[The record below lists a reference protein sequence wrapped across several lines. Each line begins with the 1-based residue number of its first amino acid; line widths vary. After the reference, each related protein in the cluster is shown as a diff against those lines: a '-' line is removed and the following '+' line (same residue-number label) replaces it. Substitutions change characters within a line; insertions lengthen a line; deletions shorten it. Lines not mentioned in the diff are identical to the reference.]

1 MRRRAARPG
10 PEACLR
16 TPRVHLVGRIAAC
29 ACFVLASCFAPAL
42 PREMSWPVPQGG
54 AVVSEHPLATQA
66 GLRVLEQGG
75 NAADAAVAT
84 AFALAVVLPR
94 AGNLGGG
101 GFALHA
107 DHDGDA
113 LFLDFRETAPLAA
126 RPEAYLDAQGR
137 FVPERGARGPTA
149 VGVPGSPAGL
159 HALWSAAGSGRF
171 TFAQLVEPAIL
182 LARAGFPID
191 ADLARD
197 LASSSNFDKF
207 NAAARAVYAPGGKP
221 LLEGERLA
229 QPDLA
234 RTLERLAARGPA
246 EFYSGETRELVRA
259 ELARTPCAAPEK
271 GGCVAPDGRDWLAPA
286 DFESYR
292 VERREP
298 LVGWHRGFEI
308 LTAPPPSAGGF
319 VLLHVLGVLEGFAP
333 PSATPDASWWHRFL
347 EATRSA
353 YAERARHFGD
363 PAGGVPVDQLLAPAR
378 LAARR
383 VAIGPRADPALEATP
398 LAPLEGQET
407 THICVLDAAG
417 GAVSLTTTLNSSFGS
432 GILVGGAG
440 FLLNDELDDFTLAA
454 GSVNG
459 YGLAGSDKNTIRS
472 GRRPLSSMTP
482 TIVRQGGNANTL
494 VVGAP
499 GGPRIPVAV
508 LQVLV
513 RALECGLPLE
523 DAIAAPRL
531 HQQHSP
537 SHSLFEQGFDPALLE
552 ELRATFGHELKPA
565 AGHLALV
572 GAIHLDAPGAKPS
585 AVHDPR
591 RTGLGA
597 TTKR

>member
-1 MRRRAARPG
+1 MVWPT
-10 PEACLR
+10 PE
-16 TPRVHLVGRIAAC
+16 
-29 ACFVLASCFAPAL
+29 
-42 PREMSWPVPQGG
+42 GG
-54 AVVSEHPLATQA
+54 AVVSEHPLATQV
-66 GLRVLEQGG
+66 GLEILEAGG

-84 AFALAVVLPR
+84 ALALSVVLPR

-101 GFALHA
+101 GFALHV
-107 DHDGDA
+107 DHAGDA
-113 LFLDFRETAPLAA
+113 LFLDFRETAPAAA

-159 HALWSAAGSGRF
+159 HALWSSAGSGRLA
-171 TFAQLVEPAIL
+171 FAQLVEPAIR
-182 LARAGFPID
+182 LARDGFPVD

-197 LASSSNFDKF
+197 LASSNIVDKF
-207 NAAARAVYAPGGKP
+207 NPAARSIFWPGGKP
-221 LLEGERLA
+221 LQAGQLLV

-234 RTLERLAARGPA
+234 RTLERLAARGPS
-246 EFYSGETRELVRA
+246 EFYSGETRELLRA

-271 GGCVAPDGRDWLAPA
+271 GGCVAPDGGDWFVAE

-292 VERREP
+292 VERRQP
-298 LVGWHRGFEI
+298 LHGWHRGFEI
-308 LTAPPPSAGGF
+308 ITAPPPSAGGF
-319 VLLHVLGVLEGFAP
+319 VLLHVLGVLEGFASP
-333 PSATPDASWWHRFL
+333 GAAPDASWWHRFL

-363 PAGGVPVDQLLAPAR
+363 PAGGVPVDELLAPAR

-407 THICVLDAAG
+407 THVCVLDRAG

-459 YGLAGSDKNTIRS
+459 YGLAGSEKNAIRA

-482 TIVRQGGNANTL
+482 TIVRDGGRANTM

-513 RALECGLPLE
+513 RTLECGLPLE

-531 HQQHSP
+531 HQQHAP
-537 SHSLFEQGFDPALLE
+537 SHSLFEQGFDPAILE
-552 ELRATFGHELKPA
+552 ALRTIHGHELKTA
-565 AGHLALV
+565 TGHLALV
-572 GAIHLDAPGAKPS
+572 GAIHLDAPGGKPS
-585 AVHDPR
+585 AAHDPR
-591 RTGLGA
+591 RIGLGA

>member
-1 MRRRAARPG
+1 MRR
-10 PEACLR
+10 L
-16 TPRVHLVGRIAAC
+16 AAC
-29 ACFVLASCFAPAL
+29 ALLGLASCFAPAR
-42 PREMSWPVPQGG
+42 PVAMTWPTPQGG

-66 GLRVLEQGG
+66 GLSVLERGG

-107 DHDGDA
+107 DHAGDA
-113 LFLDFRETAPLAA
+113 LFLDFRETAPMAA

-171 TFAQLVEPAIL
+171 AFADLLEPAIA
-182 LARAGFPID
+182 LARDGFLVD

-197 LASSSNFDKF
+197 LAASSNFDKF
-207 NAAARAVYAPGGKP
+207 NAAARAVYCPGGKP
-221 LLEGERLA
+221 LAEGQRLA

-246 EFYSGETRELVRA
+246 EFYAGETRELVRA
-259 ELARTPCAAPEK
+259 ELSRTPCAAPEK

-286 DFESYR
+286 DFEAYR

-298 LVGWHRGFEI
+298 LVGWHRGFQI

-333 PSATPDASWWHRFL
+333 PAPAPDASWWHRFL

-363 PAGGVPVDQLLAPAR
+363 PAGGVPVEELLAPAR

-383 VAIGPRADPALEATP
+383 VAIGPRADPALEASE
-398 LAPLEGQET
+398 LAPPPEGQET
-407 THICVLDAAG
+407 THICVLDPAG

-440 FLLNDELDDFTLAA
+440 FLLNDELDDFTLAV
-454 GSVNG
+454 GSANG
-459 YGLAGSDKNTIRS
+459 YGLAGSEKNAIRP

-482 TIVRQGGNANTL
+482 TIVRAGGHANTM

-537 SHSLFEQGFDPALLE
+537 SHSLHEQGFDPAILE
-552 ELRATFGHELKPA
+552 ALRVQHGHELKPA
-565 AGHLALV
+565 AGYLALV
-572 GAIHLDAPGAKPS
+572 GAIQLEAPGAKP
-585 AVHDPR
+585 AAAHDPR
-591 RTGLGA
+591 RIGQGA
-597 TTKR
+597 ATRRQAR

>member
-1 MRRRAARPG
+1 MARLAVRDGAPPSTRLPGLSRAG
-10 PEACLR
+10 SCL
-16 TPRVHLVGRIAAC
+16 LLG
-29 ACFVLASCFAPAL
+29 LASCLAPARPL
-42 PREMSWPVPQGG
+42 ESSWPAPRAG
-54 AVVSEHPLATQA
+54 AVVSEHPLATQV
-66 GLRVLEQGG
+66 GLSVLERGG

-84 AFALAVVLPR
+84 ALALAVVLPR

-107 DHDGDA
+107 DHGGEA
-113 LFLDFRETAPLAA
+113 LFLDFRETAPMAA

-171 TFAQLVEPAIL
+171 TFAELVEPAIA
-182 LARAGFPID
+182 LARDGFAVD

-197 LASSSNFDKF
+197 LASSNIFDKL
-207 NAAARAVYAPGGKP
+207 NAAARAVYCPGGAP
-221 LLEGERLA
+221 LAQGARLV

-246 EFYSGETRELVRA
+246 DFYSGETRELVRA

-271 GGCVAPDGRDWLAPA
+271 GGCIAPDGRDWLAPA
-286 DFESYR
+286 DFEAYR

-298 LVGWHRGFEI
+298 LVGWHRGHEI
-308 LTAPPPSAGGF
+308 ITAPPPSAGGF
-319 VLLHVLGVLEGFAP
+319 VLLHVLGVLEGFTP
-333 PSATPDASWWHRFL
+333 PEAAPDALWWHRFI

-363 PAGGVPVDQLLAPAR
+363 PAAGVPVDELLQPAR

-383 VAIGPRADPALEATP
+383 VAIGPRADPALEASA
-398 LAPLEGQET
+398 LAPLEGEET
-407 THICVLDAAG
+407 THICVLDRAG
-417 GAVSLTTTLNSSFGS
+417 GAASLTTTLNSSFGS
-432 GILVGGAG
+432 GILVEGAG
-440 FLLNDELDDFTLAA
+440 FLLNDELDDFTLAT

-459 YGLAGSDKNTIRS
+459 YGLAGSDKNTIRP

-482 TIVRQGGNANTL
+482 TIVRQGGNANTF
-494 VVGAP
+494 VAGAP

-513 RALECGLPLE
+513 RALECGVPLE

-531 HQQHSP
+531 HQQHAP
-537 SHSLFEQGFDPALLE
+537 SHTLHEQGFDPALLE
-552 ELRATFGHELKPA
+552 ALRTTHGHELKPA
-565 AGHLALV
+565 PGHLALV
-572 GAIHLDAPGAKPS
+572 GAIHLEAPGAMPS
-585 AVHDPR
+585 AAHDPR
-591 RTGLGA
+591 RIGAAA